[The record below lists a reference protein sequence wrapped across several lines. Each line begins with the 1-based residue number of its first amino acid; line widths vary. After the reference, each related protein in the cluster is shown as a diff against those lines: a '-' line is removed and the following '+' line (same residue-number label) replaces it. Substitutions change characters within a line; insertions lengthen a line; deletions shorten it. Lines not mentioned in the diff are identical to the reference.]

1 MKILPLALG
10 LGTLAAII
18 LGSRRALA
26 SDGWG
31 NLWIEPETP
40 DPQSP
45 NPDPVIPFSNRPRDY
60 ITSSERD
67 ARFGPLVYVHAPT
80 ASNPEAVTIVN
91 DFESR
96 LVRRSYPE
104 LPGSP
109 TIRIHEEAAQPLA
122 NVLRDL
128 AEVGELGLIRTFEG
142 VWNPRLVRGGSTLS
156 SHAYGTSIDVN
167 AGENPLGGMPTAD
180 QKRLA
185 EFFEAR
191 GWYWGERFSR
201 PDPMHFEWIGGR

>member
-10 LGTLAAII
+10 LGTLAVVI

-31 NLWIEPETP
+31 NVWVINPEPEP
-40 DPQSP
+40 EPVYP
-45 NPDPVIPFSNRPRDY
+45 NSYRPRDY
-60 ITSSERD
+60 ITSAERD
-67 ARFGPLVYVHAPT
+67 ARFGPIKWLPSPT
-80 ASNPEAVTIVN
+80 TSNPEAITITN
-91 DFESR
+91 DFEKR
-96 LVRRSYPE
+96 LVRKTYPG

-109 TIRIHEEAAQPLA
+109 TIRIHELAARPLEL
-122 NVLRDL
+122 VLQDL
-128 AEVGELGLIRTFEG
+128 DNAGELGLIRTFEG

-167 AGENPLGGMPTAD
+167 ARENPLGGLPTTD

-191 GWYWGERFSR
+191 GWYWGDRFSR
-201 PDPMHFEWIGGR
+201 RDPMHFEWIGT